1 MIAIFDYYIEITKPG
16 SLPSGL
22 TMESVL
28 TDLHG
33 YVIVLFKRPE
43 NPRVLNL
50 GMNGLPHKARNEM
63 ALARSGAPSQVM
75 AY

>member
-43 NPRVLNL
+43 SPMVLNL
-50 GMNGLPHKARNEM
+50 GMNGLSA
-63 ALARSGAPSQVM
+63 
-75 AY
+75 